1 MHRVDETRYGYRVVF
16 EGFLQQD
23 DVGELLSNMKSTIRP
38 RDSAFALLFDMRK
51 SRAFP
56 SEVRELLRQA
66 LHFCKE
72 AGMER
77 NAVVLSSAIATL
89 QARRLARESGVEAW
103 SRYIDAS
110 HPDWE
115 KIAVDWLV
123 RAVEPELS

>member
-23 DVGELLSNMKSTIRP
+23 DVGELLSNMKTTIRP
-38 RDSAFALLFDMRK
+38 RGNAFALLFDMRK

-56 SEVRELLRQA
+56 AEVRELLRQA

-89 QARRLARESGVEAW
+89 QARRLARESGVEEW